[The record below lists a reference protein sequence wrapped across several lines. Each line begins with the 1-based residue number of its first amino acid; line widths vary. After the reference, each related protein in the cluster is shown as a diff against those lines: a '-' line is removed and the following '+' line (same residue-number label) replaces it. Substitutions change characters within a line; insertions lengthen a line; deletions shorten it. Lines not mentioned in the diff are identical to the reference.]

1 MTFNPLCNPRSFY
14 IHWPFCP
21 YKCSFCPFVALAGFD
36 SFMARYHEAL
46 KKEIITFA
54 DTVEHKLV
62 LDTIYMGGG
71 TPSTYPDN
79 LLLDMCGILN
89 NKFTFAPGIEFTLEV
104 NPGTVR
110 LEQIAL
116 WKQLGIN
123 RLSIGVQGLK
133 DSVLKT
139 LNRHQSAK
147 DVYWVIENAHAIIEN
162 LSIDLILGLP
172 DVNQSE
178 WKAMLHEI
186 VQLPIKHISVYF
198 LTVHEGTPLYL
209 GVKKKTV
216 SLPCDDDI
224 VDLFYWTVEYLALH
238 GFAQYEISSYAKP
251 GFESKHNPM
260 YWDRKPFKAFGIGAC
275 EFDGK
280 TRFQNQKNLMRYMES
295 IEKGESVTISA
306 EELTQE
312 QVLLEKLMLGLRR
325 SSGVSFDDLSDGQTL
340 LKKQQLAERIA
351 MLQENQFII
360 KRNERFSLTP
370 KGLAVENDI
379 VARLSM

>member
-1 MTFNPLCNPRSFY
+1 MTFNPLCNPRSLY

-21 YKCSFCPFVALAGFD
+21 YKCSFCPFVALAGHD
-36 SFMARYHEAL
+36 PFMERYHEAL
-46 KKEIITFA
+46 KKEITTFVDA
-54 DTVEHKLV
+54 CPQKLTI
-62 LDTIYMGGG
+62 DTIYMGGG

-79 LLLDMCGILN
+79 LLLDMCAILN
-89 NKFTFAPGIEFTLEV
+89 SRFNLAPNIEFTLEV

-110 LEQIAL
+110 FEQLAL

-147 DVYWVIENAHAIIEN
+147 DVYWVIENAHTIIEN

-172 DVNQSE
+172 DVSPVE

-198 LTVHEGTPLYL
+198 LTVHEGTPLYF

-216 SLPCDDDI
+216 SLPCDDEI
-224 VDLFYWTVEYLALH
+224 VDLFYWTVDFLAEH

-275 EFDGK
+275 EFDGT
-280 TRFQNQKNLMRYMES
+280 TRFQNQKNLMRYMDS
-295 IEKGESVTISA
+295 IEKGESVTVYT
-306 EELTQE
+306 EVLTQE

-325 SSGVSFDDLSDGQTL
+325 ECGVSFEDLVDGQTPM
-340 LKKQQLAERIA
+340 KKQQLAERIA
-351 MLQENQFII
+351 MLQENQFIV
-360 KRNERFSLTP
+360 KRNDRLSLTP

-379 VARLSM
+379 VARLSL